1 MIPALGR
8 QRKEDLCESEASLIY
23 RASFRT
29 ARATQRNPCLKTKQ
43 QTNKQKHDPELQ
55 SQTEVLRSSNSGQ
68 STLLSTVLQRSFEM
82 GMGVRGR

>member
-23 RASFRT
+23 RASFRA

-68 STLLSTVLQRSFEM
+68 STLLSTVLTKEL
-82 GMGVRGR
+82 